1 MMLRNTFTFFLVA
14 LCSLSFANDKKE
26 TVKLV
31 SFEIIEDGF
40 DMGFDEISREKKFSL
55 VKVRHGEGMSVASSM
70 FVMRGMYK
78 IAQQRKCKIMFVS
91 KEWEDKDQ
99 KRCDK
104 VYEFNRARIPLKR
117 LLGDDYSDEAQET
130 FDESGYTKASE
141 FDLFFKND
149 SQ

>member
-1 MMLRNTFTFFLVA
+1 MRVRVSIALFFLA
-14 LCSLSFANDKKE
+14 ICGSSFANDKKE

-55 VKVRHGEGMSVASSM
+55 IKVRHGEGMSVASSM

-91 KEWEDKDQ
+91 KEWEDKDENW
-99 KRCDK
+99 CYK
-104 VYEFNRARIPLKR
+104 VYFFNRARIPLKR

-149 SQ
+149 FQ